1 MEENIKV
8 EYKNTDTIK
17 FNGNEEIN
25 DNSEITEELKLEE
38 NNEDKNCNKND
49 NNNDNNETNK
59 NLKKKKKKKKK
70 NKVKKI
76 EIEEETEEDKIIKET
91 MGFNKFSSTKNQ
103 SHKDTDISGVFLGR
117 KAKRI
122 YQRFMNYKPF
132 SKILKQAYMS
142 LNQEF

>member
-1 MEENIKV
+1 MEDNIKI
-8 EYKNTDTIK
+8 ENKNNDNIK
-17 FNGNEEIN
+17 FNEKEEIN

-38 NNEDKNCNKND
+38 NNEDKN
-49 NNNDNNETNK
+49 NNNNETNTK
-59 NLKKKKKKKKK
+59 VKKKKKKKK
-70 NKVKKI
+70 KKI

-91 MGFNKFSSTKNQ
+91 MGFNKFSSTKNK

-132 SKILKQAYMS
+132 SKILKQTYMS